1 MIGPC
6 QRPTASA
13 SCSSTPSGACRRRSA
28 PATWTRSTPSSTTGW
43 SRPGPDGASFDK
55 AADLA
60 AHRSGALR
68 ITKLVQED
76 LDVLLDGDVA
86 ITRVTASAE
95 AVQGGV
101 PMAGRLKYTRTWVR
115 RDDGWRVLG
124 AHFSVLP

>member
-1 MIGPC
+1 MPAADRERELLLDAERRLQAA
-6 QRPTASA
+6 QRAGDVDA
-13 SCSSTPSGACRRRSA
+13 LDALLDDRLV
-28 PATWTRSTPSSTTGW
+28 AT
-43 SRPGPDGASFDK
+43 GPDGASFDK
-55 AADLA
+55 ADDLA

-86 ITRVTASAE
+86 ITRVTTSAE

>member
-1 MIGPC
+1 MPAADRERELLLDAERRLQAA
-6 QRPTASA
+6 QRAGDVDA
-13 SCSSTPSGACRRRSA
+13 LDALLDDRLV
-28 PATWTRSTPSSTTGW
+28 AT
-43 SRPGPDGASFDK
+43 GPDGASFDK
-55 AADLA
+55 ADDLA
-60 AHRSGALR
+60 THRSGALR

-86 ITRVTASAE
+86 ITRVTVSAE

>member
-1 MIGPC
+1 MPDTAAERELVLDAERRLQAA
-6 QRPTASA
+6 QRAGDVDA
-13 SCSSTPSGACRRRSA
+13 LDLLLDDRLV
-28 PATWTRSTPSSTTGW
+28 AT
-43 SRPGPDGASFDK
+43 GPDGGSFGK
-55 AADLA
+55 ADDLE

-76 LDVLLDGDVA
+76 LDLLLDGDVA
-86 ITRVTASAE
+86 ITRVTVSAE

-101 PMAGRLKYTRTWVR
+101 RTAGRLMYTRTWVR

>member
-1 MIGPC
+1 MPAADRERELLLDAERRLQAA
-6 QRPTASA
+6 QRAGDVDA
-13 SCSSTPSGACRRRSA
+13 LDALLDDRLV
-28 PATWTRSTPSSTTGW
+28 AT
-43 SRPGPDGASFDK
+43 GPDGASFDK
-55 AADLA
+55 ADDLE

-86 ITRVTASAE
+86 ITRVTVSAE